1 MRRSSMLSA
10 LACLAALAVV
20 LAGTVPVQAQLAC
33 SDPDLVAVV
42 FDNGDV
48 NFTPTLFTPF
58 NMHLVLLNPSQPGAD
73 AFEVQVDVPNYGA
86 SFFKLSEQL
95 PPGCINVGDSTGSS
109 MWYYIAGFPTPLPP
123 VNGQITL
130 LTWSL
135 MAHSSPGQYD
145 IYLGPLDLPLTP
157 SIPGHAAYNYT
168 YPGGPAL
175 LPLYSI
181 AGDHDEPAAR
191 LWPATPLVHC
201 ETTVTPDFTV
211 TIAGEGELIVAGA
224 ASNATDN
231 YDAGQDLPDNSPL
244 LTFPRPAWGG
254 NFSRD
259 IRGAYD
265 PTQSLKTW
273 TFTASPAA
281 GASDDAQVDLAF
293 TPTFDAGSGIPLLL
307 RDHVTGNTVDLRST
321 GLYYSYTGAGS
332 RLFDLTVGSAPQ
344 PEPSLVVDIAVA
356 CGAYSDPLTRA
367 ATNALATDGFDA
379 DFDFPEPSP
388 PPGNY
393 VSASF
398 EQGGWPLGPRFSTD
412 VRAHFDPDQVSRV
425 WPLMV
430 ETDRTGSVVLT
441 FDPNFSASDGV
452 GLQLR
457 DLFTG
462 QTFDLFPSLTYVYQN
477 FGSPTARH
485 FELVI
490 GAGTPPDLVP
500 TFRYLPAGWTMVGLP
515 LVPPA
520 GDDSMG
526 EVLLDRSPGY
536 AYAFAFSRYQG
547 YQSVPAAA
555 TATTG
560 TGYWLG
566 TSAGFNWTLAG
577 ERPLAGVD
585 VALNNGWN
593 LVGNANWFPG
603 PFEGLRVNHAGTSY
617 DWLSAVAAGLVSGDV
632 QSWNP
637 TQAAYYVAVDL
648 QPWNAYWINA
658 LTDNISLRF
667 QWQNFMQI
675 PARLAA
681 PPPAAKAGAGSWQSD
696 LVLTDAQE
704 KTQSITFGVDLAA
717 SAGFDAAF
725 DRPMPPAAPGGGA
738 SLSFQHPE
746 WDLAAGSSFTRDLV
760 GPDEEPVRWT
770 VSVAAPA
777 SGAATLAWNP
787 ADWPEGT
794 DYQLYFPH
802 ENRVVVMSMRARTSL
817 AINVGPQPLTVVIR
831 TPDLTSGVDGPAA
844 GGDYTLAAQPNPFNP
859 ATTVSF
865 NLPQR
870 GQAEVRIYSVR
881 GELVDVLGGAV
892 YEAGLHREVW
902 HGRDRA
908 GRDVPSGAYFGRLH
922 VDGRSQGEV
931 IRMSLV
937 R

>member
-1 MRRSSMLSA
+1 MRRSSMLFA
-10 LACLAALAVV
+10 LAFLVV
-20 LAGTVPVQAQLAC
+20 LAGAAPVQAQLAC
-33 SDPDLVAVV
+33 TEPDLVALV

-58 NMHLVLLNPSQPGAD
+58 NMHLVLLNPSLPGAD
-73 AFEVQVDVPNYGA
+73 AFEVQVDVPNYTA

-109 MWYYIAGFPTPLPP
+109 MWYFIAGFPTPLPP
-123 VNGQITL
+123 VSGQVTL
-130 LTWSL
+130 VTWSL
-135 MAHSSPGQYD
+135 MAHANPGQYD

-168 YPGGPAL
+168 YPGGPVL
-175 LPLYSI
+175 QPMYSV
-181 AGDHDEPAAR
+181 AGDYDEPAAR
-191 LWPATPLVHC
+191 LWPATPLDHC
-201 ETTVTPDFTV
+201 ETTVIPAFTV

-224 ASNATDN
+224 ASNANDGFDPGLDLTD
-231 YDAGQDLPDNSPL
+231 PSPL

-254 NFSRD
+254 NFERD
-259 IRGAYD
+259 IRGSYD
-265 PTQSLKTW
+265 PTQAVKTW
-273 TFTASPAA
+273 TFTASPAT

-293 TPTFDAGSGIPLLL
+293 TPSFGAESGIDLLL
-307 RDHVTGNTVDLRST
+307 RDHVTGNTVDLRSQ
-321 GLYYSYTGAGS
+321 GLYYSYTGAATRMFSLSIGS
-332 RLFDLTVGSAPQ
+332 VPPPD
-344 PEPSLVVDIAVA
+344 PSLVVDIAVA

-367 ATNALATDGFDA
+367 ATNAQATDGFDA
-379 DFDFPEPSP
+379 AFDFPEPAP

-412 VRAHFDPDQVSRV
+412 VRALFNPDQTSRV

-430 ETDRTGSVVLT
+430 ETDRAGSVVLT
-441 FDPNFSASDGV
+441 FAPNFGEMDGID
-452 GLQLR
+452 LQLR
-457 DLFTG
+457 DLSTG
-462 QTFDLFPSLTYVYQN
+462 QTFDLFPSLSYMFQN
-477 FGSPTARH
+477 YGSPTARH
-485 FELVI
+485 FELII
-490 GAGTPPDLVP
+490 GASAPPDLVP
-500 TFRYLPAGWTMVGLP
+500 AFRALPAGWSMVGLP
-515 LVPPA
+515 LAPPA
-520 GDDSMG
+520 GDDTMG
-526 EVLLDRSPGY
+526 EVLLDPSPGF
-536 AYAFAFSRYQG
+536 AYAFTFHRYLG
-547 YQSVPAAA
+547 YQSVPAAT
-555 TATTG
+555 TARTG

-566 TSAGFNWTLAG
+566 TSAGFNWTMNGTRSLDG
-577 ERPLAGVD
+577 VNVPLS
-585 VALNNGWN
+585 NGWN

-603 PFEGLRVNHAGTSY
+603 PFEGLRVIHAGTTY
-617 DWLSAVAAGLVSGDV
+617 NWLSAVGAGLVSADV

-637 TQAAYYVAVDL
+637 TLAAYYVALDL

-658 LTDNISLRF
+658 LADDITLRF

-681 PPPAAKAGAGSWQSD
+681 PPPADKAGTGSWQSD
-696 LVLTDAQE
+696 LVLTDAGE
-704 KTQSITFGVDLAA
+704 RTQSITFGVDVAA
-717 SAGFDAAF
+717 TAGFDAAF

-746 WDLAAGSSFTRDLV
+746 WELAAGNSFTRDLV
-760 GPDEEPVRWT
+760 GPGEEPVRWT
-770 VSVAAPA
+770 VSIAAPA
-777 SGAATLAWNP
+777 TGTATLAWNP

-817 AINVGPQPLTVVIR
+817 AVEVGAQPLTVVIR
-831 TPDLTSGVDGPAA
+831 TPDLTSGVDGPSPA
-844 GGDYTLAAQPNPFNP
+844 GDYTLAAQPNPFNP

-870 GQAEVRIYSVR
+870 GRAEVRIYSVR
-881 GELVDVLGGAV
+881 GELVDVLGGGT

-922 VDGRSQGEV
+922 VDGHPLGQV